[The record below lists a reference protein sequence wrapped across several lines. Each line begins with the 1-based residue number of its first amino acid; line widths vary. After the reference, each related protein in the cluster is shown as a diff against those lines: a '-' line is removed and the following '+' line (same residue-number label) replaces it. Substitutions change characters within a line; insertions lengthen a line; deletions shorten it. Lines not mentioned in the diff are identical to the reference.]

1 MYSNVQYIISP
12 ADRWFYLRL
21 VVIFALGAV
30 SAWAQVTGTAT
41 QNTTIGTTVM
51 GATITITDTTTQAQR
66 DARKISFSW
75 TGRINKVMGSGT
87 NGAMTAVDYAPESN
101 TTPGTFLNYQGG
113 FSRNDNYSYDTTQS
127 GTYVSPNP
135 YPVGKTY
142 VDIRLRARVIA
153 SSTTQDVVTVRIS
166 LTPEPDKGITLKIT
180 NGVVSDD
187 IYTGSISVMAGRSGG
202 TPLLVMSL
210 VSGETRQTTIDVGSG
225 AAEIPTDG
233 STLYLRA
240 DRTRKDGRYYSTAS
254 SWIAGVKETHAG
266 EDYPLYSFTVPHVG
280 PVVRDSTS
288 TETDETPTPHTPDEL
303 PPDEDD
309 PVIDPNPTPTP
320 APSPTPKPPTPT
332 PPAPTPGPI
341 TDPPVWTDGSATT
354 DTRTVIS
361 GGYVITT
368 VVTTGTDADGNTSTA
383 VSQGG
388 NAVDGTEG
396 EEAAEQAAD
405 YIPDAGR
412 APRYTVGGSEPSF
425 MVTMPSQFGGKSFD
439 LNPFRADRLG
449 PVVDWFRVALA
460 WLCIISYGVW
470 ISKEV
475 AEWTKGMSTIRQAQG
490 NAVMGGTGGQATA
503 LLAAAAITVAVA
515 VFMVALIAWLAG
527 DIVTIGTMIQ
537 TIGINPMAGAPA
549 GVAWMLDKTFP
560 IATMLTCLVARM
572 TFNFYA
578 AKIFAVAMTTIRFIV
593 P

>member
-1 MYSNVQYIISP
+1 MYSNGQYIISP
-12 ADRWFYLRL
+12 VNRWFYLRL
-21 VVIFALGAV
+21 VVVFALGAV
-30 SAWAQVTGTAT
+30 SAWAETYSGNYGTAT
-41 QNTTIGTTVM
+41 QTWNIEYNPDLVRLTWTYYASPHTSTYRTYGGYLHRVASNGSKTSLILVQQYLPGGTSSWPGTTASSYASATD
-51 GATITITDTTTQAQR
+51 GAWYWVNL
-66 DARKISFSW
+66 KF
-75 TGRINKVMGSGT
+75 
-87 NGAMTAVDYAPESN
+87 
-101 TTPGTFLNYQGG
+101 
-113 FSRNDNYSYDTTQS
+113 RNVSD
-127 GTYVSPNP
+127 GTYHDEDFWFQ
-135 YPVGKTY
+135 VG
-142 VDIRLRARVIA
+142 A
-153 SSTTQDVVTVRIS
+153 
-166 LTPEPDKGITLKIT
+166 PPDTGITLKIT

-210 VSGETRQTTIDVGSG
+210 VSGETSQTTIDVGSG
-225 AAEIPTDG
+225 AAEIPDDG
-233 STLYLRA
+233 GVLYLRA

-341 TDPPVWTDGSATT
+341 TEPPVWTDGSATT

-368 VVTTGTDADGNTSTA
+368 VVTTGTDEDGNTSTA

-388 NAVDGTEG
+388 NATDGSEG
-396 EEAAEQAAD
+396 EEAAQQAAD

-449 PVVDWFRVALA
+449 PVVDWIRQAAA
-460 WLCIISYGVW
+460 WLCIVAFGVW
-470 ISKEV
+470 MSKEV
-475 AEWTKGMSTIRQAQG
+475 AEWTKSMSTIRQAQG
-490 NAVMGGTGGQATA
+490 NAIMGGTGGQATA

-515 VFMVALIAWLAG
+515 VFMVALIAWLTA
-527 DIVTIGTMIQ
+527 DVVSIGTAIQ
-537 TIGINPMAGAPA
+537 TMGINPMAGAPG
-549 GVAWMLDKTFP
+549 GVAWMLDKIFP
-560 IATMLTCLVARM
+560 ISTMLTCLAARLA
-572 TFNFYA
+572 FNFYA